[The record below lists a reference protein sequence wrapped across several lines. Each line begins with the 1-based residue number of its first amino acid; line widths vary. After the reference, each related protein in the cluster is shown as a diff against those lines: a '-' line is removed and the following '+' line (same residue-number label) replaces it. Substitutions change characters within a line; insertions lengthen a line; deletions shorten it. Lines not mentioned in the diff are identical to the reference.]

1 MENLEERQRI
11 GDIIRKARKNKKIT
25 QTQLGAEIGVGVQV
39 ISDYEKGKVKVI
51 PFERRSKLAILLG
64 IPLEALIYE
73 DEKVKGG
80 VIPAILEIKAE
91 HDLKKDWSEYI
102 ESTSEMILT
111 SLVMRVVRD
120 NVFQVVQ
127 ENRSKVMESY
137 QKAQSLKLNRV
148 IDEKLSDEITNIV

>member
-91 HDLKKDWSEYI
+91 HDLKKD
-102 ESTSEMILT
+102 
-111 SLVMRVVRD
+111 
-120 NVFQVVQ
+120 
-127 ENRSKVMESY
+127 
-137 QKAQSLKLNRV
+137 
-148 IDEKLSDEITNIV
+148 

>member
-1 MENLEERQRI
+1 M
-11 GDIIRKARKNKKIT
+11 
-25 QTQLGAEIGVGVQV
+25 
-39 ISDYEKGKVKVI
+39 
-51 PFERRSKLAILLG
+51 
-64 IPLEALIYE
+64 IYE

-148 IDEKLSDEITNIV
+148 IDEKLSDEITNIVLARVLKDENISIAIKVCIMGCLGDICSEILSSEAAAANDKEK